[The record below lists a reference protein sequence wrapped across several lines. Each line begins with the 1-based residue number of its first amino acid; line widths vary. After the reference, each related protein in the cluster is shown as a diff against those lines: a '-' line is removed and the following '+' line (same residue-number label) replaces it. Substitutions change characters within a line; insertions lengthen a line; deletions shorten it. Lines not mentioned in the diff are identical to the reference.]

1 MFESIKAIQAQQVY
15 KVQPVNLFETSTSR
29 NPLSQL
35 PSQTLGATPFSG
47 QSYNPFYPSVE
58 NSPTLARSLDLLG

>member
-1 MFESIKAIQAQQVY
+1 MFEAIKAIQAQQVY
-15 KVQPVNLFETSTSR
+15 KVHPVNLFETSTNR
-29 NPLSQL
+29 NNPMI
-35 PSQTLGATPFSG
+35 QTSGVNPFSG